1 MTHPVATSLADI
13 QRELASF
20 YLERRNMLEA
30 QILALLSKQHVFVL
44 GTPGTGKSQATTDLC
59 QRFPGSTY
67 FESLLSRTRPEAAIL
82 GPYDLP
88 GLRDNGDFHR
98 KIQGFLPTANLAFL
112 DEIGKMSPTLGHD
125 LLAILNERI
134 YHEVNGGRSLKQ
146 VPLYTAFTA
155 SNELIADESDDAA
168 ALWDRLL
175 IRVLVESIQD
185 NSNFAKLLQSAV
197 VAPHGAPQP
206 QITTI
211 PWEDMVDVIENVV
224 PTIIL
229 PKNVVDNLI
238 DLKNQLR
245 THEVYPSD
253 RRWRQSIRVL
263 QSQAF
268 MAGRTAVEE
277 DDLYALR
284 YTLWDSPEHIS
295 TVERLTLGI
304 SNPTAEKMLEIL
316 DKAEEISQGVA
327 ARRGQALEARAQ
339 YGAEVITKVKMLMAD
354 LGKLRQDSIA
364 AGRSTTKLDE
374 AAERVDQVKR
384 LIYVEC
390 LDMPADRVK

>member
-1 MTHPVATSLADI
+1 MTHPVATSLASI
-13 QRELASF
+13 QRELSSF

-30 QILALLSKQHVFVL
+30 QILGLLAKQHVFAL
-44 GTPGTGKSQATTDLC
+44 GSPGTGKSAVTVDLC
-59 QRFPGSTY
+59 NRFPGSTY
-67 FESLLSRTRPEAAIL
+67 FESLLSRTRPEAAVL

-88 GLRDNGDFHR
+88 GLRDRGDFHR
-98 KIQGFLPTANLAFL
+98 KINGFLTTANLAFL

-125 LLAILNERI
+125 LLAILNERV
-134 YHEVNGGRSLKQ
+134 YHEVNGGRSMKH

-175 IRVLVESIQD
+175 VRVLVESIQD
-185 NSNFAKLLQSAV
+185 NSNFAKLLASAV
-197 VAPHGAPQP
+197 AAPHGAPAP
-206 QITTI
+206 QVTTI
-211 PWEDMVDVIENVV
+211 PWDDVADVVDNVV
-224 PTIIL
+224 PTILLPGNIL
-229 PKNVVDNLI
+229 DNMI

-245 THEVYPSD
+245 QHEVYPSD

-263 QSQAF
+263 QATAF
-268 MAGRTAVEE
+268 MAGRVAVEE
-277 DDLYALR
+277 DDLYSLR

-295 TVERLTLGI
+295 TVERITLGI

-316 DKAEEISQGVA
+316 DKAETISAGVTQ
-327 ARRGQALEARAQ
+327 RRGQALEARAQ

-364 AGRSTTKLDE
+364 SGRSTTKLDE
-374 AAERVDQVKR
+374 AAERVDHVKR
-384 LIYVEC
+384 QIYVEC